1 MLTQLGYEEQNITI
15 AFRDDFDMQSV
26 LKLVKYDEVH

>member
-15 AFRDDFDMQSV
+15 AFRKDFDFKRGFNG
-26 LKLVKYDEVH
+26 LIRIED